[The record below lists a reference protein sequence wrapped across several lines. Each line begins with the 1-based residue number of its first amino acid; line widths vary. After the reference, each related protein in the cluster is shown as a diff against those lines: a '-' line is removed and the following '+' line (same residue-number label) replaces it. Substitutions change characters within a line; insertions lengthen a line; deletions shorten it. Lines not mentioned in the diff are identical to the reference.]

1 MTWGGRVVLPN
12 RFGHFRRLVL
22 VARIIGFT
30 MVGIAT
36 AFIISGVIGQFIME
50 GGGIPLPKLVWL
62 LLILAMALAGCILSW
77 RRVRLAGILLI
88 VSGVAMGVDMAVTAG
103 RNQLVL
109 FMLGLPFVI
118 TGLIFVKSWRLVRPQ
133 SKSRNQ

>member
-1 MTWGGRVVLPN
+1 
-12 RFGHFRRLVL
+12 
-22 VARIIGFT
+22 

>member
-1 MTWGGRVVLPN
+1 MPN
-12 RFGHFRRLVL
+12 RFGLFKRLIL

-36 AFIISGVIGQFIME
+36 AFIISGVIDQFIRE
-50 GGGIPLPKLVWL
+50 GAGIPVPRLVWL
-62 LLILAMALAGCILSW
+62 VLILAMALTGCILSW

-109 FMLGLPFVI
+109 FMLGLPFII
-118 TGLIFVKSWRLVRPQ
+118 TGLLFIKSWRLVRPQ
-133 SKSRNQ
+133 SKSRIQ

>member
-1 MTWGGRVVLPN
+1 MPD
-12 RFGHFRRLVL
+12 RFGLFKRLIL

-36 AFIISGVIGQFIME
+36 AFIISGVIDQFIRE
-50 GGGIPLPKLVWL
+50 GAGIPLPRLVWL
-62 LLILAMALAGCILSW
+62 VLILAMALTGCILSW

-109 FMLGLPFVI
+109 FMLGLPFII
-118 TGLIFVKSWRLVRPQ
+118 TGLLFIKSWRLVRPQ
-133 SKSRNQ
+133 SKSRIQ